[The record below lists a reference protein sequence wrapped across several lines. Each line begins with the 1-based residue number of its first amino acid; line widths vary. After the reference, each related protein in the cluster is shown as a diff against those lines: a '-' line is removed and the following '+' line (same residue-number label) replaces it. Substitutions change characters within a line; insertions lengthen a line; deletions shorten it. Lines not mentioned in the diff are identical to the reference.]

1 MQHTFCQVPHAGS
14 ILGLMQLSMELPDEA
29 SRMVADI
36 ESVTQACGEVR
47 TSERLKT
54 LLVDVVLPLGNVMNQ
69 NTSRAMA
76 QGIKVE
82 SLAVVCETKG
92 HGGRTLV
99 SVVAK
104 HLESNGS
111 DVSHQHYASLVVP
124 HPTSPFILHCS
135 CSWLPRTCPRW
146 RLLALWMWLPLL
158 SKWPSGRSSAASLL
172 LSRRRYGTPSAA
184 HTQAH

>member
-111 DVSHQHYASLVVP
+111 DVSHQHYACRHLSCLTLP
-124 HPTSPFILHCS
+124 HP
-135 CSWLPRTCPRW
+135 
-146 RLLALWMWLPLL
+146 
-158 SKWPSGRSSAASLL
+158 SSFTA
-172 LSRRRYGTPSAA
+172 AA
-184 HTQAH
+184 HGCRGRAFAGGCWRCGCGCHC